1 MTIDRRL
8 SKLEG
13 EHAELQARGET
24 QELRIVRI
32 VGEVDREF
40 NPPILVIQ
48 PGYLD
53 LLRPTGSKLVDPA
66 LSG

>member
-13 EHAELQARGET
+13 ELAELQARGES
-24 QELRIVRI
+24 QELPIVR
-32 VGEVDREF
+32 VETVDREF

-53 LLRPTGSKLVDPA
+53 LLRPTGSRVIDPA
-66 LSG
+66 LGG